1 LTTPDRQT
9 DMIFGS
15 LESAGF
21 PRSLQNML
29 LPEWVTPEV
38 LSDAT
43 VSSEIAAILAK
54 RLGLRASP
62 LFAASPRV
70 ESLRRRDIKY
80 KRSIPNKPKNLKAAT
95 SIAVSVAESVASACR
110 VEFSPFVHSA
120 DALRKEVLASFP
132 GKWLGLK
139 NLLMTCWSHGLPV
152 VYLAELGQGVAKM
165 DGTVVYTDSRPV
177 IILSK
182 ASPLWAWQLFILAHE
197 IAHVALG
204 HVAPD
209 DILVDEELSEN
220 SYFLKDNDADER
232 AADMFALELLNGRK
246 NATYTT
252 LEHRINGTELATT
265 ALNLGTAQQI
275 DPGHIALNFAHNS
288 GKWNVGIAALKILQK
303 GSPPASDF
311 INEAMWG
318 GINPETLPMDTVEF
332 LARVTDS
339 YTELGKVAGSYAN
352 LR

>member
-1 LTTPDRQT
+1 MTTPDRQI
-9 DMIFGS
+9 DMLFGS

-38 LSDAT
+38 LSDAA

-80 KRSIPNKPKNLKAAT
+80 KRSIPNKSKNLTAARL
-95 SIAVSVAESVASACR
+95 IAVSVAESIASACQ
-110 VEFSPFVHSA
+110 VEFSPFVGSA

-132 GKWLGLK
+132 GKWLGLR
-139 NLLMTCWSHGLPV
+139 NLLMTCWSHGVPV

-165 DGTVVYTDSRPV
+165 DGMVVHTNSRPV

-182 ASPLWAWQLFILAHE
+182 ASELWAWQLFILAHE
-197 IAHVALG
+197 VAHVALG

-209 DILVDEELSEN
+209 EILIDEELSEN
-220 SYFLKDNDADER
+220 SYALKDNDSDEL
-232 AADMFALELLNGRK
+232 AADMFAIKLLNGRT

-252 LEHRINGTELATT
+252 LENRINRAELATA

-288 GKWNVGIAALKILQK
+288 GKWDVGIAAVKILQE
-303 GSPPASDF
+303 GSRPASDF

-318 GINPETLPMDTVEF
+318 GIDSEALPPDTVEF
-332 LARVTDS
+332 I
-339 YTELGKVAGSYAN
+339 GKVTGSHVE
-352 LR
+352 